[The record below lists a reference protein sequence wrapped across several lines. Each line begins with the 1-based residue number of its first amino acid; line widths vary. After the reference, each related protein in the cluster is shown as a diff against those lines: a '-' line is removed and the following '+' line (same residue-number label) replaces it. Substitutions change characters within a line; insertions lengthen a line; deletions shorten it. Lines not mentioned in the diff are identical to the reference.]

1 MTLQV
6 VAVTRNRSMYVKT
19 LHTLL
24 ALQALCRHFKLQ
36 IGLNFINDAN
46 KDKMELLKKLLKTGD
61 RLVWLDY
68 GVSVQREA
76 MEIMLTQYQNYD
88 GVVFPVA
95 NEGIDWNSFKS
106 KTLADSQE
114 PAHQRGLTFDTTV
127 KSVSFD
133 EKYDLYPVIKTDPH
147 IWCIDTK
154 SVTKRLK
161 DKKNGLV
168 LPPTLTKFFEN
179 CMTKN
184 VRLMAATGMETFS
197 HFTHECIGNLM
208 NMPGLKVNAV

>member
-36 IGLNFINDAN
+36 IGLNFINDAS
-46 KDKMELLKKLLKTGD
+46 KEKMELLKKLLKTGD
-61 RLVWLDY
+61 RMVWLDY

-76 MEIMLTQYQNYD
+76 MEIMITQYQNYD
-88 GVVFPVA
+88 GVVFPVVK
-95 NEGIDWNSFKS
+95 EGIDWDAFKT
-106 KTLADSQE
+106 KTMAGSAE

-127 KSVSFD
+127 KSVRFD
-133 EKYDLYPVIKTDPH
+133 EKHELYPVVKTDPH

-154 SVTKRLK
+154 
-161 DKKNGLV
+161 
-168 LPPTLTKFFEN
+168 
-179 CMTKN
+179 
-184 VRLMAATGMETFS
+184 
-197 HFTHECIGNLM
+197 
-208 NMPGLKVNAV
+208 